1 MPPLVPSG
9 PPQGLQVNVT
19 SQYTASLAWS
29 PPLPQQQNGVI
40 RSYIVRLTNVATGTS
55 SNVTTVTTGHQMSNL
70 LPNTRYTVMVAA
82 MTSVGTGPFSS
93 SVVLETGIASE

>member
-1 MPPLVPSG
+1 M
-9 PPQGLQVNVT
+9 
-19 SQYTASLAWS
+19 
-29 PPLPQQQNGVI
+29 
-40 RSYIVRLTNVATGTS
+40 ATGTS

-93 SVVLETGIASE
+93 SVVLETGIASELIRLITQRSREMTFAVFVFVFFI